1 MNHPMNIA
9 HLRLRHDL
17 AIVLLSAA
25 AALVAGC
32 GGGGNESGD
41 PDRITVEPGELSVSG
56 PSGACGRGV
65 GPEVHVWGGQPPYK
79 LTNSVPVAMVLSDTR
94 LDNSGDGFTIEFLG
108 GCLDHMPITIED
120 DMGRLATLLVSNVPG
135 E

>member
-1 MNHPMNIA
+1 MNHPMN
-9 HLRLRHDL
+9 LVRPRLRHGL
-17 AIVLLSAA
+17 AAVLLTAT

-32 GGGGNESGD
+32 GGGGSESGD
-41 PDRITVEPGELSVSG
+41 PDHLTVEPGELSVSG
-56 PSGACGRGV
+56 PSGSCGSGV
-65 GPEVHVWGGQPPYK
+65 GPEVHVWGGQPPYQ
-79 LTNSVPVAMVLSDTR
+79 LTNSVPNEMVLSRTR
-94 LDNSGDGFTIEFLG
+94 LDTSGEGFTIAFLG